1 MQERS
6 GICCALHTTYTL
18 GYNRCDEAVYNPDIP
33 VSGLWAVVFFLYP
46 KYYYRSEATIMR
58 VSELFGKASKNE
70 GIDFK
75 ITSHR
80 LLTQAGFIREST
92 AGRYYLLPLGLKVHD
107 KIIAIVRKHM
117 NATGAQEV
125 AMPVLHPLELWEETN
140 RTHTTGFELMKIKD
154 RRDAE
159 FALGGTAEEMAVDLV
174 RKFNIS
180 YKDLPFNIYQF
191 SMKFRDE
198 LRARG
203 GLLRLREF
211 VMKDAYSFST
221 EDQFKKIYDDMAD
234 AYKAIYTELGLQVDM
249 VAADNGY
256 IGGEYCHEF
265 ILESDSG
272 ESRYFVDQKT
282 GAAAHEDVAV
292 VVAEPKNISDAAKPL
307 EEVAAD
313 RGTTMEDG
321 AKFHK
326 LPLWQQIKDVLFFDE
341 QSERYILA
349 IIRGDFDINET
360 KLTHAADAWG
370 LRSATTEEIRNDLG
384 SEPGFI
390 SPVHFPKAGIK
401 SGYPVFIVADNSLR
415 TIQNAYGGGNS
426 LNRDLLNIVIDR
438 DYTSDLEADI
448 ALATQTEQF
457 TEKRGIEV
465 GNIFQLGYHYSNL
478 MSNAEFTDESGKR
491 EKYYMGCYGLGIGRT
506 MAAIVERYHDNKGI
520 IWPEHIAPAKVYLA
534 RLGVNPDVVKAAD
547 DIYGR
552 LLANNIE
559 VIYDDRDAR
568 PGEKFADADLLGI
581 PFRLVVSDKT
591 LAAGVFELKSRTQN
605 DAKQLKYEDIL
616 KTLGVA
622 S

>member
-1 MQERS
+1 
-6 GICCALHTTYTL
+6 
-18 GYNRCDEAVYNPDIP
+18 
-33 VSGLWAVVFFLYP
+33 
-46 KYYYRSEATIMR
+46 MR
-58 VSELFGKASKNE
+58 VSELFGKPSKNE
-70 GIDFK
+70 GVDYK

-80 LLTQAGFIREST
+80 LLTQGGFIREST
-92 AGRYYLLPLGLKVHD
+92 AGRYYLLPLGLKIHD
-107 KIIAIVRKHM
+107 KIIEIVRKHM
-117 NATGAQEV
+117 NKAGAQELV
-125 AMPVLHPLELWEETN
+125 MPVLHPLELWQETN
-140 RTHTTGFELMKIKD
+140 RTQTTGFELMKIKD

-221 EDQFKKIYDDMAD
+221 EAQFKEIYEGMAD
-234 AYKAIYTELGLQVDM
+234 AYKAIYAELGLDVDM

-265 ILESDSG
+265 ILESENG
-272 ESRYFVDQKT
+272 ESRYFVDRKT

-292 VVAEPKNISDAAKPL
+292 VEADDKNSTVEALPL
-307 EEVAAD
+307 ETVDAV
-313 RGTTMEDG
+313 RGKTMEDG
-321 AKFHK
+321 AKFHN
-326 LPLWQQIKDVLFFDE
+326 LPLWQQIKDVLYFDE
-341 QSERYILA
+341 TSKRYILA
-349 IIRGDFDINET
+349 IIRGDFDVNET

-370 LRSATTEEIRNDLG
+370 LRPATNEEIRDDLN

-390 SPVHFPKAGIK
+390 SPINFTKIGRLSGFP
-401 SGYPVFIVADNSLR
+401 VVIVADRSLR
-415 TIQNAYGGGNS
+415 TIQNAYGGANQ
-426 LNRDLLNIVIDR
+426 LNKDLLHIVIDR
-438 DYTSDLEADI
+438 DYKADIEADI
-448 ALATQTEQF
+448 ALASQNEQF
-457 TEKRGIEV
+457 IEKRGIEV

-478 MSNAEFTDESGKR
+478 MSNAEYTDETGKR

-506 MAAIVERYHDNKGI
+506 MAAIVERYHDEKGI
-520 IWPEHIAPAKVYLA
+520 IWPRNIAPAVVYLA
-534 RLGVNPDVVKAAD
+534 RLGNNPQIVKAAD
-547 DIYGR
+547 ALYEQLSALKVDV
-552 LLANNIE
+552 L
-559 VIYDDRDAR
+559 YDDRDSR

-581 PFRLVVSDKT
+581 PYRIVVSDKT
-591 LAAGVFELKSRTQN
+591 VAVDMFELKARDSS
-605 DAKQLKYEDIL
+605 DIEQLKFEEVL